1 MIKLYGKNCVVE
13 AIRANAPLK
22 EVYIL
27 NEYRN
32 KSGYLED
39 ALRKNNVKLKYETR
53 EFLNKSFGNHN
64 QGYGAIRENY
74 PSYTMDYIINK
85 EKSFKRVL
93 ILDGVADPQNFG
105 AIIRSADAFSFDAI
119 ILGNNRS
126 VPITEVVCHV
136 STGAIEYVPIIY
148 VNSLNNAVKILK
160 DNDFWIIATDAS
172 GDTLMEDISKD
183 RNLALIIGSEGFGMT
198 KTLVKA
204 SDYICKIPMSGHVNS
219 LNASVS
225 AGILLEKLHLR
236 EGE

>member
-22 EVYIL
+22 SAYIL
-27 NEYRN
+27 KDYKN

-39 ALRKNNVKLKYETR
+39 KLKENNIELKYETK
-53 EFLNKSFGNHN
+53 EFMNKTFGNHN
-64 QGYGAIRENY
+64 QGYGAFRKDYPNY
-74 PSYTMDYIINK
+74 DLDYVIKMD
-85 EKSFKRVL
+85 KSKKRVL

-105 AIIRSADAFSFDAI
+105 AIIRSCDAFSFDAI

-126 VPITEVVCHV
+126 VPITDVVCHV

-148 VNSLNNAVKILK
+148 VNSLNTAVKALK
-160 DNDFWIIATDAS
+160 DNGFWIIATDAS
-172 GDTLMEDISKD
+172 GDSLIEDID
-183 RNLALIIGSEGFGMT
+183 ENLNLALIIGSEGFGMT

-204 SDYICKIPMSGHVNS
+204 SDYIVKIPMSGHVNS

-225 AGILLEKLHLR
+225 AGILLEKLHINK
-236 EGE
+236 E